1 MQKYAGNLSF
11 DPVEIADGIFWLGYP
26 DDNAGLHCNPYLI
39 REGDQAVL
47 IDGGNRDDFSSV
59 MLKIL
64 RTGTEPSQICRLI
77 YHHYDPDL
85 CGNLP
90 QLEELIDTGELR
102 IISHNE
108 NNVFIRYY
116 SAKTPKLDYRDLHS
130 EFEFSTGRKL
140 QFFGTPFCH
149 APGSFIT
156 YDTATKT
163 LFSSD
168 LFGSY
173 DSDWNLV
180 LELPDHC
187 DVCTPQRIC
196 PHNGLRC
203 PVYGIEQFHERV
215 MTSTLALK
223 NALDIIETLDIER
236 IAPQHG
242 SIIASKADARRVMAS
257 LRGLEN
263 IGIDYLAAENRL

>member
-1 MQKYAGNLSF
+1 MQKYTGNLNF

-64 RTGTEPSQICRLI
+64 RTGIEPSQISRLI
-77 YHHYDPDL
+77 YQHYDPDL

-90 QLEELIDTGELR
+90 QLEELIDTKELR
-102 IISHNE
+102 IISHME

-116 SAKTPKLDYRDLHS
+116 SSRTPKLDYRVLHNQ
-130 EFEFSTGRKL
+130 FTFDTGRKL
-140 QFFGTPFCH
+140 EFYGTPFCH
-149 APGSFIT
+149 SPGSFIT

-168 LFGSY
+168 IFGSY
-173 DSDWNLV
+173 DSHWDLA
-180 LELPDHC
+180 LELTENC
-187 DVCTPQRIC
+187 DACAHQRIC
-196 PHNGLRC
+196 PHSGQRC
-203 PVYGIEQFHERV
+203 PIYGIEQFHKRI
-215 MTSTLALK
+215 MTSTHALQ
-223 NALDIIETLDIER
+223 NALNVIESLDVER

-242 SIIASKADARRVMAS
+242 SIITSKDDARRVLGY
-257 LRGLEN
+257 LRNLKSV
-263 IGIDYLAAENRL
+263 GIDYLVAENQL